1 MIIEPSSIA
10 LLMPGTVTA
19 APRQTPLTSVDTSRD
34 IAATP
39 TAELPDA
46 WLAQARAGDR
56 EAFGRIV
63 EHHHARLFNYLHQLT
78 RNRHD
83 AEDLTQDTFV
93 KAWRNLHRFNPE
105 YAFVNWLFT
114 IAKRNAASHWRAL
127 KPAEPV
133 DENLAEDRESPA
145 SEMARRDEQETLWD
159 IARRLKPKQ
168 FEVLWLRYGE
178 GFSVA
183 EVACVMNSNSLY
195 VKVLLHRARNE
206 LLRRLQGR
214 EALVAGLKQV
224 SQEL

>member
-1 MIIEPSSIA
+1 MMTEPTSIA
-10 LLMPGTVTA
+10 LSLPGTGSPA
-19 APRQTPLTSVDTSRD
+19 LRQVSLQSVDTPRD
-34 IAATP
+34 IAAP
-39 TAELPDA
+39 AGVDSPEL
-46 WLAQARAGDR
+46 WLTQARAGDR
-56 EAFGRIV
+56 DAFGRIV
-63 EHHHARLFNYLHQLT
+63 EHHHARLFNYLCQLT

-93 KAWRNLHRFNPE
+93 KAWRNLHRFDPQ

-114 IAKRNAASHWRAL
+114 IAKRNAASHWRAV
-127 KPAEPV
+127 KPSEPV

-159 IARRLKPKQ
+159 IARRMKPKQ

-178 GFSVA
+178 GFSVT
-183 EVACVMNSNSLY
+183 EVAQVMNSNSLY

-214 EALVAGLKQV
+214 ESLVAGLKQV